1 LQRDC
6 GIESPA
12 QVGLFIF
19 RHPATTDAMNLPFRI
34 RDWSAFAPGLDN
46 HQAWLDWS
54 RKPWL
59 PTGEA
64 MPALPEMPPMQRR
77 RVEKLGRMA
86 LQVAFWCQSA
96 ADAGWPLL
104 FASRHGDLARTYAML
119 QELARD
125 QSLSPTQFGLSTH
138 NAIAAQY
145 SITRNLPANYLAVSA
160 GACSAE
166 AALTEAQG
174 LLADG
179 ATDVLVVNYDSA
191 VPDDYRS
198 FADEPGC
205 DFAWAWRVTAVDS
218 EQTPAGSIFSLA
230 AGDFPNPTP
239 IVSELPHG
247 LEVLRFVL
255 SDDVELNYA
264 DSDRG
269 WRWRR
274 HV

>member
-1 LQRDC
+1 
-6 GIESPA
+6 
-12 QVGLFIF
+12 
-19 RHPATTDAMNLPFRI
+19 MNRPFRI
-34 RDWSAFAPGLDN
+34 CDWSAFAPGLEDR
-46 HQAWLDWS
+46 QAWLDWA
-54 RKPWL
+54 RRPWL

-64 MPALPEMPPMQRR
+64 APALAEMPPMQRR

-96 ADAGWPLL
+96 ADSRWPLV

-119 QELARD
+119 QELARE
-125 QSLSPTQFGLSTH
+125 QPLSPTHFGLSTH

-145 SITRNLPANYLAVSA
+145 TIARGLPANYLAVSA

-166 AALTEAQG
+166 SALVEAQG

-179 ATDVLVVNYDSA
+179 AGDVLVVMYDSA
-191 VPDDYRS
+191 VPDDYRQ

-205 DFAWAWRVTAVDS
+205 DFAWAWRITAADS
-218 EQTPAGSIFSLA
+218 AESPSGCTLSLA
-230 AGDFPNPTP
+230 AGEQPETPTKTA
-239 IVSELPHG
+239 ELPHG
-247 LEVLRFVL
+247 LDVLRFML
-255 SDDVELNYA
+255 SDDAGLDYA
-264 DSDRG
+264 DADRS

>member
-1 LQRDC
+1 
-6 GIESPA
+6 
-12 QVGLFIF
+12 
-19 RHPATTDAMNLPFRI
+19 MNLLFRI
-34 RDWSAFAPGLDN
+34 HDWSAFAPGLDN

-54 RKPWL
+54 KKPWL

-96 ADAGWPLL
+96 ADAGWPLV

-125 QSLSPTQFGLSTH
+125 QALSPTQFGLATH

-145 SITRNLPANYLAVSA
+145 SITRSLPANYLAVSA

-191 VPDDYRS
+191 VPEDYLP

-205 DFAWAWRVTAVDS
+205 DFAWAWRVTTVDS
-218 EQTPAGSIFSLA
+218 EHASVGSKFSLTSGEIPA
-230 AGDFPNPTP
+230 AMS
-239 IVSELPHG
+239 IASELPHG
-247 LEVLRFVL
+247 LDVLRFAL
-255 SDDVELNYA
+255 SDDVEMNY
-264 DSDRG
+264 SDGDRH